1 MTVPLMPER
10 DIGRTSHFN
19 RTDLRPAHYRPDALA
34 YGRVDTA
41 AALLRTISTLN
52 NLSPRPD
59 LVVISGD
66 ITDSALP
73 EEYAHAQSCLVL
85 CRCHSWQFLAITIAA
100 HLSAKRFP
108 ILPVERQTVHS
119 IRCVASTNSIFS

>member
-41 AALLRTISTLN
+41 AALLRAISTLN

-59 LVVISGD
+59 LVVI
-66 ITDSALP
+66 P
-73 EEYAHAQSCLVL
+73 ETS
-85 CRCHSWQFLAITIAA
+85 
-100 HLSAKRFP
+100 P
-108 ILPVERQTVHS
+108 ILRAGRVRACNKAVCALQVPF
-119 IRCVASTNSIFS
+119 VAIPGKHDRRPYPPSVSRSRL